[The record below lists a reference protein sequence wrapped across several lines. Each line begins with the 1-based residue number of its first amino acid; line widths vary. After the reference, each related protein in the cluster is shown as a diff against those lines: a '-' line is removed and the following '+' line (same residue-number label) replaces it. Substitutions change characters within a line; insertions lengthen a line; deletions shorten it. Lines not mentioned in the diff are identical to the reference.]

1 MSSTSLRFMPLGAG
15 VALLTIASLA
25 TFLGLGMWSWD
36 HRSFALGLSA
46 VALGA
51 WAWVFARLQ
60 AFSSRYP
67 SGDRTKAAAVAA
79 VLITAAIQG
88 FVWTQRAL
96 TEAFRDHAMVLGV
109 SVGPGQMEFNRVA
122 VSLVLACFGTGLL
135 LMGMECW
142 KQRRWW
148 PTEDSKLSLPACCLL
163 LGLAAAA
170 FLAGRSRVLMLLTV
184 G

>member
-15 VALLTIASLA
+15 VALLTTTSLA

-36 HRSFALGLSA
+36 HRGLALGVTV
-46 VALGA
+46 VALAA
-51 WAWVFARLQ
+51 WAWVFARIQ
-60 AFSSRYP
+60 AISYRYP
-67 SGDRTKAAAVAA
+67 SADRTKAAALAA
-79 VLITAAIQG
+79 VLITVAVQG
-88 FVWTQRAL
+88 FFWAQRGL
-96 TEAFRDHAMVLGV
+96 TESFRDHAIVLGV
-109 SVGPGQMEFNRVA
+109 SVGPGQMEVSRVA
-122 VSLVLACFGTGLL
+122 LSLVLACFGTGILWL
-135 LMGMECW
+135 GMECW

-148 PTEDSKLSLPACCLL
+148 PAEDSKLSLPACCLL